1 MRYNPNSLICL
12 REMQSAQSVY
22 GAIFNSSNCLSPRP
36 YMFNGIQIRR
46 IIRKERFQRITD
58 LQTSILGCLPY
69 WPCDTLEWVLER
81 RPCVF
86 VRLGA
91 QRFLISDAKR
101 SQGPP
106 EGALT
111 HVKTRGALMRIAS
124 GHCCISSSNAVLSS
138 VRRRGTDGRASRCCR
153 CGDRPSSLARSVQR
167 DDDSVQPPA
176 SAQLAVSS
184 IVLQAQIH
192 LAATLHL
199 YSVLD

>member
-1 MRYNPNSLICL
+1 MGFRSGELLGREIPEDNRPANKHFRMTALLALRYARMGLGTQAVRFRPPW
-12 REMQSAQSVY
+12 
-22 GAIFNSSNCLSPRP
+22 GA
-36 YMFNGIQIRR
+36 
-46 IIRKERFQRITD
+46 
-58 LQTSILGCLPY
+58 
-69 WPCDTLEWVLER
+69 
-81 RPCVF
+81 
-86 VRLGA
+86 A
-91 QRFLISDAKR
+91 FLISDAKR